1 MIVEDFVA
9 GPRILENGTTMAD
22 ESTLNFTVTL
32 HGITQTRC
40 IILPKATDN
49 ALRAL
54 GKTSLVV
61 SSVQIDTKIASWSK
75 MVDHRSHEAKQY
87 TRHNKN
93 TPIQYFLLSQLCLL
107 NNHHHFRIL
116 LHV

>member
-75 MVDHRSHEAKQY
+75 MVDHRSSHEAKQHETQQKHTDTIFPSFAVMSVY
-87 TRHNKN
+87 
-93 TPIQYFLLSQLCLL
+93 
-107 NNHHHFRIL
+107 
-116 LHV
+116 